1 MDEPTDQPQESRL
14 SADRETIRRWADEH
28 TATPVRHEDEPDR
41 YRILPES
48 ETMGSH
54 ETVEWDDF
62 FGRLDEGD
70 QVVIYHGTEASDPF
84 EVTRREE
91 ALTRSSV
98 DREDLKERLLEGE
111 TVTTEI
117 TETTVV
123 ESVVVEETSIE
134 SELVDT
140 EVIDES
146 VVDVELLQ
154 RECTGCTL
162 VDEGGSDRDHADW
175 FDEDRYYDAVD
186 RTGSEP
192 VPADTGAGSI
202 ESTTDVPYSAEL
214 DVEEMWSVTREF
226 TERFTVE
233 SHVAGTDVVETDT
246 VEDRDIDIEGLQR
259 TIAESNLL
267 DVDVSTDNVL
277 TEYEIESEV
286 REDNR
291 IHTYFTR
298 EHVVEDEVVDRK
310 RLYADVTGGELLA
323 METVHTE
330 DIVTE
335 ESGTMPTGTT
345 EGGVVEGAEGE
356 SMGATEEEPMGATE
370 EEPMGATE
378 GEPMGA
384 TEGEPMGASEG
395 EFTEGAERVTLS
407 DDEIGKAVVDTAGE
421 ELGMVTDVEDG
432 GETMYV
438 DAHPGITEKIKAALD
453 WGDVNDDAFPV
464 DATEIER
471 VTDDQVVLKGAEEL
485 GSDENSM

>member
-1 MDEPTDQPQESRL
+1 MDEPTDQPGESRL

-28 TATPVRHEDEPDR
+28 AATPARHEDEPDR

-54 ETVEWDDF
+54 ETVEWDEF
-62 FGRLDEGD
+62 FGRLEEGD
-70 QVVIYHGTEASDPF
+70 QVVIYHGAEASEPF

-91 ALTRSSV
+91 ALTRSNV

-192 VPADTGAGSI
+192 VPADTGVGSI

-214 DVEEMWSVTREF
+214 EVEEMWSVTREF

-246 VEDRDIDIEGLQR
+246 VEDRDIDVEGLQR
-259 TIAESNLL
+259 TIAESDLL

-277 TEYEIESEV
+277 TEYEVESEV
-286 REDNR
+286 SEDDR

-298 EHVVEDEVVDRK
+298 EHVVQDEVVDRK
-310 RLYADVTGGELLA
+310 RLDADVTGGELLA

-330 DIVTE
+330 DVVTE

-345 EGGVVEGAEGE
+345 EGGAVEGADGE
-356 SMGATEEEPMGATE
+356 SMGATEAEPMGATGE
-370 EEPMGATE
+370 ESMGAT
-378 GEPMGA
+378 GEEPIEA
-384 TEGEPMGASEG
+384 TEGAG
-395 EFTEGAERVTLS
+395 RVTLS

-421 ELGMVTDVEDG
+421 ELGMVTDVEEG

-453 WGDVNDDAFPV
+453 WGNVNDDDFPV
-464 DATEIER
+464 EANEIEH

-485 GSDENSM
+485 GSDEKSM

>member
-28 TATPVRHEDEPDR
+28 AATPARHEDEPDR

-54 ETVEWDDF
+54 ESVEWDEF
-62 FGRLDEGD
+62 FGRLEEGD
-70 QVVIYHGTEASDPF
+70 QVVIYHGAEASEPF
-84 EVTRREE
+84 EVIRRDE
-91 ALTRSSV
+91 ALTRSSI

-140 EVIDES
+140 EVVDES

-162 VDEGGSDRDHADW
+162 VEEGAGEHDHADW
-175 FDEDRYYDAVD
+175 FDEDRYYDAVG
-186 RTGSEP
+186 RMESESA
-192 VPADTGAGSI
+192 PADTEVGSI
-202 ESTTDVPYSAEL
+202 ESTTDVPYSVEL

-286 REDNR
+286 SEDDR

-345 EGGVVEGAEGE
+345 EDGVVEGAEGE
-356 SMGATEEEPMGATE
+356 S
-370 EEPMGATE
+370 
-378 GEPMGA
+378 MGA

-453 WGDVNDDAFPV
+453 WGNVNDDDFPV
-464 DATEIER
+464 EANEIER

-485 GSDENSM
+485 GSDEESM